1 MHYSV
6 RKKDIVKSVIQDLE
20 HCTHTVYP
28 AQSKKLGRNIDQS
41 ILIVDMEG
49 KICYSSNKLSGQ
61 MWNHVYGL
69 F

>member
-28 AQSKKLGRNIDQS
+28 TQSKNMGRNIDQS

-49 KICYSSNKLSGQ
+49 KTSFLNEIHYQGQ
-61 MWNHVYGL
+61 L
-69 F
+69 